1 MLTKKRN
8 MDDDEYTMTC
18 EHCGRVWDGYAQCQ
32 CPGNLGGNILYKN
45 IENLEFYQKLYEDLN
60 TLIRLDRDIPDVN
73 REMVGKLLHYID
85 SKIVDE
91 Q

>member
-1 MLTKKRN
+1 

-32 CPGNLGGNILYKN
+32 CPGNMGANIQYKE
-45 IENLEFYQKLYEDLN
+45 IENLEFYQKLYENLN
-60 TLIRLDRDIPDVN
+60 TLIQLDRDIPNVN
-73 REMVGKLLHYID
+73 REMVGKLLDYID

-91 Q
+91 HDQ